1 MTRAPRMLAAVFA
14 LAVGLGAMSTV
25 TAAPNAQ
32 PAPASAAPKLPVA
45 KPTPTKAAPRP
56 AAESS
61 KTLTRAL
68 IPGGPAPRI
77 MPVSEIRPGMVG
89 EGLTVFSGTK
99 PEPFKV
105 RVVSVVHNFLPQ
117 QDIILVKAED
127 PRVAFSGIAAG
138 MSGSPVY
145 IDGRLIGAVA
155 YAWSFAKEPLAGV
168 TPIEAMLSERKRP
181 RRSTRE
187 GIESGD
193 LVNGPAPGIAPAEP
207 VSVGGAATTGA
218 VLGAA
223 SPEVSEPWVNQPPS
237 PGGAVAAGGLG
248 GSAGRAQLLPV
259 SVPLSV
265 SGLSGP
271 ALASLEEA
279 LSPYGM
285 LPVRA
290 GGGGGSR
297 VPDNEQ
303 ARLGPGSAVGVLLI
317 RGDMNATAIGTVT
330 WVGGN
335 QVLAFGHPM
344 FGAGEV
350 SLPLVT
356 GEVHTFISSQASS
369 FKLATPLVEVGTV
382 VQDRQSCIVAD
393 LGLRAPMLPVSVK
406 VSAPGAQPRTF
417 RAEIARTKR
426 LAPALAMAVLSTAI
440 AGAEPDQKDMVVTL
454 GTRIGLRGLPAVE
467 MRDETFSGDGLS
479 TRVLASFRGVRAMS
493 DLTNNPFTPVSIESV
508 EFEVGVQFRRDY
520 AEIVDVALPGD
531 AVEAGSRIPLKVTL
545 RPYAGAEYTE
555 TISVPI
561 PQQLA
566 GQQVRLEVSSGA
578 LVRPEIARPE
588 DLAGYITAMTTYYTA
603 ASIVVSLS
611 LPDGGASL
619 RGRLV
624 PNLPPSALD
633 TLRTARGTRRA
644 DTYQLADRV
653 VFPSSR
659 PVAGRQDLTIEVRPD
674 PLGRPH

>member
-1 MTRAPRMLAAVFA
+1 
-14 LAVGLGAMSTV
+14 
-25 TAAPNAQ
+25 
-32 PAPASAAPKLPVA
+32 
-45 KPTPTKAAPRP
+45 
-56 AAESS
+56 
-61 KTLTRAL
+61 
-68 IPGGPAPRI
+68 

-89 EGLTVFSGTK
+89 EGFTVFSGTK

-127 PRVAFSGIAAG
+127 QRVAFSGIAAG

-187 GIESGD
+187 GMETGD
-193 LVNGPAPGIAPAEP
+193 LVTGPAPGIAPAESASTGQGELGVRSIHDGAGELP
-207 VSVGGAATTGA
+207 PPPASAAPTATAVGR
-218 VLGAA
+218 
-223 SPEVSEPWVNQPPS
+223 S
-237 PGGAVAAGGLG
+237 
-248 GSAGRAQLLPV
+248 QLMPV

-265 SGLSGP
+265 SGLSG
-271 ALASLEEA
+271 AGLAALEEA

-285 LPVRA
+285 VAVRA

-297 VPDNEQ
+297 LPNAEQ

-330 WVGGN
+330 WVEGN
-335 QVLAFGHPM
+335 QILAFGHPM

-382 VQDRQSCIVAD
+382 VQDRQSCIVGD
-393 LGLRAPMLPVSVK
+393 LSLRAPMMPVTVR
-406 VSAPGAQPRTF
+406 VSAPGAEPRTF

-454 GTRIGLRGLPAVE
+454 GTRIGLRGMPAVE

-479 TRVLASFRGVRAMS
+479 TRLLASFRGVRAMS
-493 DLTNNPFTPVSIESV
+493 DLTNNPFSPVGIESV
-508 EFEVGVQFRRDY
+508 HFDVGVQFRRDY

-545 RPYAGAEYTE
+545 RPYAGPEYTE
-555 TISVPI
+555 TITVAI
-561 PQQLA
+561 PPQLA

-578 LVRPEIARPE
+578 LVRPEVARPE
-588 DLAGYITAMTTYYTA
+588 DLAGYITAMKTYYTA
-603 ASIVVSLS
+603 SSIVVSMS